1 MASSQNQAGLKAEGL
16 GENHLTML
24 GQANLAHSR
33 KVSHANP
40 SHPKPMLNQAIKPG
54 QGSSSGKLNLNLM
67 QNNFMNASESPQFS
81 LGGAIT
87 LKHMESQQQELGF
100 TNRPEH
106 VKNAPTASS
115 SAQNQ
120 NFASSINGALII
132 NAQSSAQANTHAASA
147 SQFNTPSNCYQAVN
161 INYTRDS
168 LPKHETNTEINHIS
182 TNSYEMT
189 APLHSH
195 TPGPPV

>member
-87 LKHMESQQQELGF
+87 LKQMES
-100 TNRPEH
+100 
-106 VKNAPTASS
+106 
-115 SAQNQ
+115 
-120 NFASSINGALII
+120 
-132 NAQSSAQANTHAASA
+132 
-147 SQFNTPSNCYQAVN
+147 
-161 INYTRDS
+161 
-168 LPKHETNTEINHIS
+168 
-182 TNSYEMT
+182 
-189 APLHSH
+189 
-195 TPGPPV
+195 